1 MPITLSAMT
10 PGFAAEV
17 GDIDLAQPLSP
28 ADEQAIR
35 AAFTEYGV
43 LIFTAQTLTAQQH
56 LDFAKIFGPLERSV
70 ASIMPGQA
78 LRVREEIADIA
89 NLTPDGKVWDK
100 DNRLRQFQLGNRLW
114 HTDSSFKQP
123 TGYTS
128 MLYCRSVA
136 PVGGHTEFADLRAAY
151 DALDTATLDKIDDL
165 VTSLLPGY
173 AREGK
178 AYLTIAIGCTGGRH
192 RSVAVAR
199 ELHTRL
205 EAAGHAPLLVH
216 RDLADTGNDAAILT
230 AAPVSEQGSD

>member
-43 LIFTAQTLTAQQH
+43 LIFTAQSLTAQQH

-136 PVGGHTEFADLRAAY
+136 PVGA
-151 DALDTATLDKIDDL
+151 
-165 VTSLLPGY
+165 
-173 AREGK
+173 
-178 AYLTIAIGCTGGRH
+178 
-192 RSVAVAR
+192 
-199 ELHTRL
+199 
-205 EAAGHAPLLVH
+205 
-216 RDLADTGNDAAILT
+216 
-230 AAPVSEQGSD
+230 